1 MSRMQSQLIPQ
12 FALYGESSLSQQPSL
27 VHIEDIADRSR
38 DNNWVIKPHR
48 HTRLFQI
55 LLLING
61 CLQVKLEDQQHQLQ
75 GNWAVSIPPS
85 CVHGFE
91 FPADTQGIV
100 LSVEASL
107 LNSPT
112 HPFQGLARLLDQPH
126 TISFT
131 DQDVL
136 FIQFK
141 TYLDLIRQELKHL
154 YLGQEAMLSWL
165 MGSLLMTLW
174 RQLQYSH
181 AQVQNNPKNSQTFQ
195 QFRHLLETHYRE
207 QWDVQTYAKA
217 LHTSISSL
225 NRLCQEKAGHSAK
238 GLIQERVLL
247 EAKRRLIYTQE
258 SLERVAESLGF
269 KDPAYFSRF
278 FKNLAGV
285 PPSDYRKAKYL
296 EMGTS

>member
-38 DNNWVIKPHR
+38 DHNWVIKPHR

-107 LNSPT
+107 LNSQT

-181 AQVQNNPKNSQTFQ
+181 VQVQNNPKNSQTFQ

-278 FKNLAGV
+278 FKNLAGI

>member
-1 MSRMQSQLIPQ
+1 MQSQLIPQ

-107 LNSPT
+107 LNSQT

-136 FIQFK
+136 FIQLK

-165 MGSLLMTLW
+165 IGSLLMTLW

-285 PPSDYRKAKYL
+285 SPSDYRKAKYL

>member
-1 MSRMQSQLIPQ
+1 MRRVQSQLIPQ
-12 FALYGESSLSQQPSL
+12 FALYGDSNLSQQPSL

-38 DNNWVIKPHR
+38 DHDWVIKPHR

-61 CLQVKLEDQQHQLQ
+61 SLQVKLDDQQHLLQ
-75 GNWAVSIPPS
+75 GNWAVSIPPG

-91 FPADTQGIV
+91 FPAETQGIV

-107 LNSPT
+107 LT
-112 HPFQGLARLLDQPH
+112 TATQQFHGLASLFEQAH
-126 TISFT
+126 TVSFAE
-131 DQDVL
+131 QDVL
-136 FIQFK
+136 FAQFK
-141 TYLDLIRQELKHL
+141 NYLALIRQELKQTYTGH
-154 YLGQEAMLSWL
+154 EAMLSWL
-165 MGSLLMTLW
+165 IGTLLMTLW

-181 AQVQNNPKNSQTFQ
+181 TYLHHHPKSSQSFQ
-195 QFRHLLETHYRE
+195 QFRQVLEQHYRA
-207 QWDVQTYAKA
+207 QWDVQTYAKI
-217 LHTSISSL
+217 LHMSVSSL
-225 NRLCQEKAGHSAK
+225 NRLCQEKAGTSAK
-238 GLIQERVLL
+238 VLIQERVLL
-247 EAKRRLIYTQE
+247 EAKRRLIYTQD

>member
-107 LNSPT
+107 LNSQT

-258 SLERVAESLGF
+258 PLERVAESLGF

>member
-1 MSRMQSQLIPQ
+1 MSRVQSQLIPQ

-27 VHIEDIADRSR
+27 VHTEDIADRSR
-38 DNNWVIKPHR
+38 DHDWLIKPHR

-61 CLQVKLEDQQHQLQ
+61 SLQVKLEEHNHQLQ
-75 GNWAVSIPPS
+75 GNWVVSIPAG

-107 LNSPT
+107 LSVQT
-112 HPFQGLARLLDQPH
+112 QQFQALANLLDHPH
-126 TISFT
+126 TVEFAE
-131 DQDVL
+131 QDVL
-136 FIQFK
+136 FSQFK
-141 TYLDLIRQELKHL
+141 NYLALIRQELKQPYNGH
-154 YLGQEAMLSWL
+154 EAMLSWL
-165 MGSLLMTLW
+165 IGSLLLTLW

-181 AQVQNNPKNSQTFQ
+181 AQVHNNPKSSQTFQ
-195 QFRHLLETHYRE
+195 QFRQLLEAHYRE
-207 QWDVQTYAKA
+207 QWDVQRYAKA

-225 NRLCQEKAGHSAK
+225 NRLCQEKSGNSAK